1 MNTTSLLRYYNE
13 ISELDIDKFES
24 IFITQNQVYL
34 TGVFSDDLEKYI
46 LENGFTKSEIPNSY
60 SNQNQTITIIVNIKE
75 NESNSPK
82 N

>member
-1 MNTTSLLRYYNE
+1 MNKTSLLRYYNE

-46 LENGFTKSEIPNSY
+46 LENGFTKNEIPNSY
-60 SNQNQTITIIVNIKE
+60 SNQNETVTIIVNNRK
-75 NESNSPK
+75 
-82 N
+82 